1 VINGRELQAYIG
13 LCVKNYRDKK
23 LSALKIT
30 DECNLFNR
38 RFEGT
43 GTDGRLNILV
53 ICCTNYSERI
63 NSDFKKQQ
71 QLQIVLKPDKKF
83 TNIHEVILLDLSDP
97 VKRAK
102 FFDVGGAL
110 SKHLETVVEK
120 PQLEMAD
127 KA

>member
-1 VINGRELQAYIG
+1 
-13 LCVKNYRDKK
+13 
-23 LSALKIT
+23 
-30 DECNLFNR
+30 
-38 RFEGT
+38 
-43 GTDGRLNILV
+43 V

-71 QLQIVLKPDKKF
+71 QLRIVLKPDKKF

-102 FFDVGGAL
+102 FFDVDGAL
-110 SKHLETVVEK
+110 SKHLEMVVEK